1 MKELLEGWRKVLDE
15 GMGDLPGDTVTEQ
28 NVDSIALGVFLGLM
42 AYQFGVPIAARIL
55 SHLDTEVRKYFRK
68 QAREASSRLYE
79 TVIESLKNDSEYM
92 SMLEEYNRIQEEVAD
107 IPKGMRDV
115 KGETTLK
122 DLRAKRKSMAA
133 QLSSTLDQ
141 KIKSI
146 VDATDMDDKQTIRK
160 HGSYHTTHQ
169 DIKKKARTLGDI

>member
-1 MKELLEGWRKVLDE
+1 MKEILENWRKILNE
-15 GMGDLPGDTVTEQ
+15 GMKEDAPMTEQ
-28 NVDSIALGVFLGLM
+28 DAGTIGLGVFLGLM

-55 SHLDTEVRKYFRK
+55 SHLDTEVRKHFRS

-107 IPKGMRDV
+107 IPKGMRDA
-115 KGETTLK
+115 KGETVLK
-122 DLRAKRKSMAA
+122 DLRAKRKSMAS

-146 VDATDMDDKQTIRK
+146 VSTTDMDDKETIRK
-160 HGSYHTTHQ
+160 HGDFHTTHQ
-169 DIKKKARTLGDI
+169 DIKSKARTLGDV